1 MANNNNLTRK
11 WEKGESGNL
20 NGRPK
25 GAKNRGSSLKK
36 IISDIS
42 KISKNITNSQLHLI
56 YQLYKISI
64 SDYVCNVTTTNIQHL
79 YFIESDFGIKIGV
92 SKDVNKRLEQ
102 IKNYAPSSVILK
114 QIDFAANF
122 ETKLHKKFKRQ
133 NIKNNPIYGIEWFY
147 KTDDLICFIDD
158 INNVNDLCRIFGD
171 DKIGQLLL
179 DF

>member
-1 MANNNNLTRK
+1 MANNENLKKFTSEYQPNN
-11 WEKGESGNL
+11 
-20 NGRPK
+20 NGRRK
-25 GAKNRGSSLKK
+25 GSKNKRPGLKK
-36 IISDIS
+36 IILDIS

-64 SDYVCNVTTTNIQHL
+64 SDYVCSVTTTNIQHL

-102 IKNYAPSSVILK
+102 IKNYAPSSIILK

-158 INNVNDLCRIFGD
+158 IKNVNDLCRIFGD

>member
-1 MANNNNLTRK
+1 MANNENLK
-11 WEKGESGNL
+11 KFSFENQPKN
-20 NGRPK
+20 NGRRK
-25 GAKNRGSSLKK
+25 GSKNRGSSLKK
-36 IISDIS
+36 IILDIS
-42 KISKNITNSQLHLI
+42 KISKNITNSQLHLL

-92 SKDVNKRLEQ
+92 SKDVNKRLQQ
-102 IKNYAPSSVILK
+102 IKNYAPSSIILK

-147 KTDDLICFIDD
+147 KTDDLKCFY
-158 INNVNDLCRIFGD
+158 
-171 DKIGQLLL
+171 
-179 DF
+179 

>member
-1 MANNNNLTRK
+1 MANNENLKHCQPGEINNP
-11 WEKGESGNL
+11 

-25 GAKNRGSSLKK
+25 GSKNRASSLKK
-36 IISDIS
+36 IILDIS
-42 KISKNITNSQLHLI
+42 KISKNITNSQLHLL

-102 IKNYAPSSVILK
+102 IKNYAPSSIILK

-147 KTDDLICFIDD
+147 KTDDLKCFIDD